1 MSEARASLR
10 SSAPI
15 QRLVAA
21 LRRLPGIGE
30 KSATR
35 LTFFLLGA
43 PEAQVAE
50 LADAIARLKREI
62 VLCEV
67 CFDLT
72 EASPC
77 PLCRDPERDARLL
90 CVVEEPADL
99 AAIERSGRYAG
110 RYHVL
115 GGALSPIDGVGPGE
129 LRIAEL
135 ERRVRAGGIE
145 EVILA
150 TNPNAAGDATAHFI
164 ADLLRDAGARL
175 SRIAYGMPLGGD
187 LEYADHLTVGLAVA
201 HRRAME

>member
-1 MSEARASLR
+1 MK
-10 SSAPI
+10 SAPPI
-15 QRLVAA
+15 ERLVAA

-35 LTFFLLGA
+35 LAFFLLGA
-43 PEAQVAE
+43 PEGLVRE
-50 LADAIARLKREI
+50 LAEAIARLKQEI

-77 PLCRDPERDARLL
+77 PICQSETRDGSLV

-99 AAIERSGRYAG
+99 AAIERSEQFSG

-115 GGALSPIDGVGPGE
+115 GGVLAPIDGVGPDD
-129 LRIAEL
+129 LRIGQL
-135 ERRVRAGGIE
+135 EDRVRNGEIT

-150 TNPNAAGDATAHFI
+150 TNPTAEGDATAHYI
-164 ADLLRDAGARL
+164 SDRLRETGVKL
-175 SRIAYGMPLGGD
+175 SRIAYGLPLGGD
-187 LEYADHLTVGLAVA
+187 IEYADHVTIGLSMQ
-201 HRRAME
+201 HRRGID